1 MSLSHH
7 VTSTFVDFLVLHN
20 LLWCIA
26 FTYQRNLCRASIN
39 FFWIRKRWANPATS
53 WWQSVLQFCFRE
65 RTLLVEWQER
75 HLACNKPVL
84 SLVSRLSTWRYP
96 YVWRSCWWTSLCL
109 MFYNRYRTF
118 FITPVCWICYS
129 GIDVNSGI
137 VTCILKIF
145 ISREWIYLVAKK
157 TENNKLTNLIININS
172 PHIHHDEVGNTWNYT
187 DQTIFSYRIQYYT
200 TTSI

>member
-118 FITPVCWICYS
+118 LLHQCV
-129 GIDVNSGI
+129 GLVI
-137 VTCILKIF
+137 VELTLILALWRAFWK
-145 ISREWIYLVAKK
+145 YLFH
-157 TENNKLTNLIININS
+157 ENEYI
-172 PHIHHDEVGNTWNYT
+172 W
-187 DQTIFSYRIQYYT
+187 
-200 TTSI
+200 